1 MTVNVQF
8 RFRCGLPLMAFDNV
22 RLRGSWDEQGRPSN
36 GWTSHPMQRSR
47 DEDGYDVFVAR
58 VPIHDGENGTH
69 FRWGIELD
77 RPGIPDLWTNRVERR
92 NSADGIR
99 FSVWSAKR
107 KVAPRGWSAVIAI

>member
-8 RFRCGLPLMAFDNV
+8 RFRSGLPLMAFDNV

-58 VPIHDGENGTH
+58 VPFTMARSARIFAGESNWIGRAFQTYGRTGLRGATVPTASA
-69 FRWGIELD
+69 FRSG
-77 RPGIPDLWTNRVERR
+77 RR
-92 NSADGIR
+92 SGR
-99 FSVWSAKR
+99 
-107 KVAPRGWSAVIAI
+107 